1 MVFSGNVDTH
11 AQTHTYTTIMLSLS
25 VIVGTFVLVSFQG
38 DQEEERVHVT
48 LETGEEH
55 TQTLAHSILTFPLLI
70 FLTLSL
76 SFISLN
82 TFLNMPSLKMLPFK
96 TLILLK

>member
-1 MVFSGNVDTH
+1 
-11 AQTHTYTTIMLSLS
+11 MLSLS

-38 DQEEERVHVT
+38 DQEEEKVHVT

-82 TFLNMPSLKMLPFK
+82 TFLNMPSCHD
-96 TLILLK
+96 

>member
-1 MVFSGNVDTH
+1 
-11 AQTHTYTTIMLSLS
+11 MLSLS

-38 DQEEERVHVT
+38 DQEEEKVHVT